1 MNYRIFQRLSKHL
14 SHRLFIL
21 PLLSLLLAAMAG
33 CADSDKSST
42 SDYTQLIVFGASL
55 SDNGNADNLV
65 PGLHPGA
72 PYYPGRA
79 SNGLLWIDEFAAQL
93 GNSVKPFIKGGSN
106 YAVGG
111 ARTCGITGTSV
122 HPLDMCEQ
130 VSVYLAQVNGKADAN
145 ALYVVDTTAV
155 GNNIFGVVN
164 NGLSHSAITDDAP
177 ADIRRLMDKLYIAGA
192 RKFLVNNLPN
202 VGDTPK
208 GRNSTASSTITS
220 LSNQFG
226 AALENE
232 LNSFRSSRIGTS
244 IKIADFKSTV
254 SSAVGFSNT
263 TDACYV
269 EGAGVCANPD
279 SYVYWDNLHPTAAM
293 GRSLAQAALNAL

>member
-1 MNYRIFQRLSKHL
+1 MTSVLIKRF
-14 SHRLFIL
+14 FTIL
-21 PLLSLLLAAMAG
+21 LLSIAFVFTSG

-42 SDYTQLIVFGASL
+42 SNYSQLIVFGASL
-55 SDNGNADNLV
+55 SDNGNAVTLV

-79 SNGLLWIDEFAAQL
+79 SNGLLWIDVLAAEL
-93 GNSVKPFIKGGSN
+93 GNTVNPFIKGGSN

-130 VSVYLAQVNGKADAN
+130 VTVYLAQVSGKADAS

-155 GNNIFGVVN
+155 ANNIFGVVN
-164 NGLSHSAITDDAP
+164 NGLSHSAITADAP
-177 ADIRRLMDKLYIAGA
+177 ADIRRLMDKLYLAGA
-192 RKFLVNNLPN
+192 RNFLVNNLPN
-202 VGDTPK
+202 VGNTPK
-208 GRNSTASSTITS
+208 GRNSASSSTITA

-226 AALENE
+226 AALDSE
-232 LNSFRSSRIGTS
+232 LNSFRNSRPGVS
-244 IKIADFKSTV
+244 IKIADFRTTV
-254 SSAVGFSNT
+254 NNATGFSNT

-269 EGAGVCANPD
+269 EGAAVCANPD
-279 SYVYWDNLHPTAAM
+279 GYVYWDNLHPTAAM
-293 GRSLAQAALNAL
+293 GRSLARSALNAL

>member
-1 MNYRIFQRLSKHL
+1 MKAINIK
-14 SHRLFIL
+14 RLFTL
-21 PLLSLLLAAMAG
+21 PLLSLVLAFMAG

-42 SDYTQLIVFGASL
+42 SNFSQLIVFGASL

-111 ARTCGITGTSV
+111 ARTCGITGSSV

-130 VSVYLAQVNGKADAN
+130 VSVYLGLVNNKADAS

-155 GNNIFGVVN
+155 GNNIFAVVN
-164 NGLSHSAITDDAP
+164 NGLSHSAISADAP
-177 ADIRRLMDKLYIAGA
+177 ADIRRLMDKLYNAGA
-192 RKFLVNNLPN
+192 RKFLISNIPN

-208 GRNSTASSTITS
+208 GRNSTSAASISD

-226 AALENE
+226 AALDNE
-232 LNSFRSSRIGTS
+232 LNSFRNAHADASV
-244 IKIADFKSTV
+244 KIADFKSTV
-254 SSAVGFSNT
+254 KNAVGFSNT

-269 EGAGVCANPD
+269 EGAAVCANPD
-279 SYVYWDNLHPTAAM
+279 AYVYWDNLHPSAAM